1 MSLEYQNPAPSPT
14 PVTGALARGV
24 RNGVTIPY
32 AVLASL
38 LLYLLLAVIEFKLPD
53 VEGQWVANKVVILA
67 VYLAVIIAA
76 LAHTVLA
83 LAGKVG
89 RERLRG
95 FSDIALV
102 TGTFMLIWTMTTAK
116 LGLLNYHYWPS
127 PAKVLHILQVEWGD
141 FVLGSAASMSRLIRG
156 FILGLVAAVPLGVV
170 IGWYKR
176 LFNILYPII
185 KFVAPIPPIIYIPY
199 ALVVLPTID
208 SASVFV
214 IAVGVFWPVLTNTV
228 YGVAHVDK
236 RLIEAAY
243 TLGAS
248 ERTVLTRVVVPAAR
262 PTIFAGV
269 LIGLILG
276 FIMLTVAETIGA
288 ATGIGY
294 FLIYY
299 KDVAD
304 YPRVVADIV
313 ALGAWTFIWTYV
325 FDRVQHWSLRWQ
337 RGVVR

>member
-1 MSLEYQNPAPSPT
+1 LSLEYQNPAPSPT
-14 PVTGALARGV
+14 PVTGAMATGV
-24 RNGVTIPY
+24 RRGVTIPY

-38 LLYLLLAVIEFKLPD
+38 LLYVLMAVIEFRWPD
-53 VEGQWVANKVVILA
+53 VPGQQVPEKSVTLA
-67 VYLAVIIAA
+67 VYLLVIVAA
-76 LAHTVLA
+76 AAHTALG
-83 LAGKVG
+83 LAGKVS
-89 RERLRG
+89 RERLRS
-95 FSDIALV
+95 FSDLALV
-102 TGTFMLIWTMTTAK
+102 TGAFLLIWTLSTSK
-116 LGLLNYHYWPS
+116 LGLLAHQYWPS
-127 PAKVLHILQVEWGD
+127 PAKVLHILKVEWGD
-141 FVLGSAASMSRLIRG
+141 FVLGSTASMSRLIRG
-156 FILGLVAAVPLGVV
+156 FILGLVVAVPLGVI

-248 ERTVLTRVVVPAAR
+248 EGTVLTRVVVPAAK